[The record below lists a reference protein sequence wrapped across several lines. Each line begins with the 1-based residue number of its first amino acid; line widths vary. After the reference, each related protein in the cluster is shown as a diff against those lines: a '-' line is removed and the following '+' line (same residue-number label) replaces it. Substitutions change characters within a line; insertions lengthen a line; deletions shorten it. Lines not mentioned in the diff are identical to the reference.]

1 MRIISGSL
9 KGKRIVAPQNLP
21 VRPTTD
27 YAKESLFNILNNH
40 FYFDEISALDC
51 FSGTGN
57 ISYELLSRGVQT
69 VCSIDQ
75 NKHCIDFQKSMK
87 LQLNLGPNFTT
98 IQKDVFIA
106 LETIGKKFDL
116 IFCDPPY
123 DLPNIDEIPKLVFKN
138 GLLKDDGLLIVE
150 HSKATT
156 FKNEQFFQTR
166 KYGKV
171 NFSIFKAS

>member
-9 KGKRIVAPQNLP
+9 KGKKIVAPDNLP

-40 FYFDEISALDC
+40 FYFEYVTALDC

-57 ISYELLSRGVQT
+57 ISYELLSRGVQS
-69 VCSIDQ
+69 VLSVDKDQ
-75 NKHCIDFQKSMK
+75 HCFNFQKLMK
-87 LQLNLGPNFTT
+87 TELKLGSNFN
-98 IQKDVFIA
+98 ILQKDVFVA
-106 LETIGKKFDL
+106 LTTIDKKFDL

-123 DLPNIDEIPKLVFKN
+123 DLPQINELPKLVFKHR
-138 GLLKDDGLLIVE
+138 LLNDDGLLIVE
-150 HSKATT
+150 HSKATS
-156 FKNEQFFQTR
+156 FKSEHFFQTR

-171 NFSIFKAS
+171 NFSIFKNT